1 MSADA
6 LAEVS
11 VSDQEFAQIWADATS
26 RVLETL
32 HGKPFT
38 GTPRPPAAAETAV
51 AASGE
56 SLWMRFKTTGTV
68 AGDLAFQFTRS
79 DGVRLAQLLTG
90 DPMDGSAGY
99 NETHADALQEAFRQ
113 FADVAATACK
123 SKYGGEVQFQ
133 LEPGG
138 EPDWKAAGYA
148 AWIFAAPEIAPLQ
161 WTLLLN
167 SNLTESL
174 TSSRERKEAQ
184 AAAPAPPQ
192 PVVSPELPSPAA
204 SPQPAAPVSAPVPQV
219 SPADLPAGKIDEVPV
234 AGANDFGAPSPD
246 SGPIPANLDL
256 LLDVELDASLRFGQR
271 EMLLREILELR
282 PGSVVELDRK
292 LQEPAEL
299 LIAGRVI
306 ARGEV
311 VIVDG
316 NYGLRITD
324 ILQPRQRLESVET

>member
-1 MSADA
+1 VSSAA
-6 LAEVS
+6 LPEIS
-11 VSDQEFAQIWADATS
+11 VSDQDFARIWADATA
-26 RVLETL
+26 RVLESL

-38 GTPRPPAAAETAV
+38 STPRPPAAVETAV

-56 SLWMRFKTTGTV
+56 SFWMRFAASGAISGKI
-68 AGDLAFQFTRS
+68 AFQFTRS
-79 DGVRLAQLLTG
+79 DGVRLAQLLAG
-90 DPMDGSAGY
+90 EPMDGSASF
-99 NETHADALQEAFRQ
+99 NETHADAMQEAFRQ
-113 FADVAATACK
+113 FAGVAATACK

-138 EPDWKAAGYA
+138 EPDWKPTGYA

-167 SNLTESL
+167 ADVRGALSA
-174 TSSRERKEAQ
+174 SRESKEATP
-184 AAAPAPPQ
+184 AATAPPEPTPEPAPKPAPDSTPEPAPQTPAEPAPPPAIEEP
-192 PVVSPELPSPAA
+192 PVSIATDTPAA
-204 SPQPAAPVSAPVPQV
+204 AAGDDGPV
-219 SPADLPAGKIDEVPV
+219 
-234 AGANDFGAPSPD
+234 
-246 SGPIPANLDL
+246 PANLDL

-271 EMLLREILELR
+271 EMLLKDVLELR
-282 PGSVVELDRK
+282 PGSVIELDRK

-299 LIAGRVI
+299 LVAGRVI

-324 ILQPRQRLESVET
+324 IVQPRQRLESVNT

>member
-1 MSADA
+1 MSPDA

-11 VSDQEFAQIWADATS
+11 LSDQEFAQVWADATS

-56 SLWMRFKTTGTV
+56 SLWMRFKSNGSI

-113 FADVAATACK
+113 FAGVAATACK
-123 SKYGGEVQFQ
+123 SKYGGEVQLQ
-133 LEPGG
+133 LEPGN
-138 EPDWKAAGYA
+138 EPDWKPAGFA

-167 SNLTESL
+167 LNLTESL
-174 TSSRERKEAQ
+174 AASRERKEAKVEV
-184 AAAPAPPQ
+184 PAPL
-192 PVVSPELPSPAA
+192 PVPAA
-204 SPQPAAPVSAPVPQV
+204 SPSAKPESASVPQV
-219 SPADLPAGKIDEVPV
+219 ISADVPVPKLDEVLV
-234 AGANDFGAPSPD
+234 GDTHDFPASGEG

-271 EMLLREILELR
+271 EMPLREILELR

-299 LIAGRVI
+299 LVAGRVI
-306 ARGEV
+306 AQGEV

-316 NYGLRITD
+316 NYGLRITN